1 MDPSKK
7 IAQIASQFLPDR
19 AVVENALHNNKTV
32 VSSTTASVL
41 AIIAGYPLDSLKSR
55 LQSSQVPISVPKL
68 AATVFREEG
77 LVGFYRGIWVPLFT
91 ISGVRAASFTIYTGT
106 KEKLHEKGWFNDAR
120 LSHVAI
126 SGALGGI
133 TSGSL
138 LTCGSTPFELVKVRR
153 QLEYQIAAKKGIAIV
168 KPPNTVQA
176 VKEIVRNSGLVG
188 LYNGFYLHFLRDTA
202 GTALYFLEYDSM
214 RYLLGRDT
222 HGKQGPVPSWFPVHP
237 TLIPFL
243 CGSLAGVSSWA
254 LIYPLDVVKTKYQ
267 ERALAG
273 IPRRSATDTF
283 LRMARGPDP
292 SAPRPMLVGLARIYR
307 GLGISALRS
316 VMTHGALWTL
326 FDWIGGF
333 IDALPRHEGI

>member
-1 MDPSKK
+1 MLGFPMLQFLGLSV
-7 IAQIASQFLPDR
+7 ASQAGLFSL
-19 AVVENALHNNKTV
+19 VVVLHLNLSRYTAPLQV
-32 VSSTTASVL
+32 VGANRSM
-41 AIIAGYPLDSLKSR
+41 YLKP
-55 LQSSQVPISVPKL
+55 Q
-68 AATVFREEG
+68 
-77 LVGFYRGIWVPLFT
+77 
-91 ISGVRAASFTIYTGT
+91 
-106 KEKLHEKGWFNDAR
+106 
-120 LSHVAI
+120 
-126 SGALGGI
+126 
-133 TSGSL
+133 
-138 LTCGSTPFELVKVRR
+138 VRR
-153 QLEYQIAAKKGIAIV
+153 QLEYQMAEKKGIAIV

-176 VKEIVRNSGLVG
+176 VKEIVRNSGLTG
-188 LYNGFYLHFLRDTA
+188 LYSGFYLHFLRDTA

-214 RYLLGRDT
+214 RYLLGRDI

-292 SAPRPMLVGLARIYR
+292 SAPRPMVVGLARIYR

-333 IDALPRHEGI
+333 IDALPRHERIERI